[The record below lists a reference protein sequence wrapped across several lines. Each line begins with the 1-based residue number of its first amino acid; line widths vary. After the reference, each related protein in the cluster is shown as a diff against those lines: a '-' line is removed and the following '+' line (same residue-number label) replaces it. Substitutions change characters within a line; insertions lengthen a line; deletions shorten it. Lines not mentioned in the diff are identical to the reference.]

1 MNWGKLP
8 PTPAC
13 IIMLMMIINGLKGK
27 GRFIVHTHI
36 YIYMFIN
43 QASDC
48 RTSAN
53 HRMAKLHAAIH
64 ILIHWLRV
72 APF

>member
-43 QASDC
+43 QASDS
-48 RTSAN
+48 R
-53 HRMAKLHAAIH
+53 
-64 ILIHWLRV
+64 RV
-72 APF
+72 QTTEWQNCMLPSTFSFTG

>member
-43 QASDC
+43 QASDS
-48 RTSAN
+48 RRVQT
-53 HRMAKLHAAIH
+53 IH
-64 ILIHWLRV
+64 ILIHWLRQRV
-72 APF
+72 VPF

>member
-43 QASDC
+43 QASDS
-48 RTSAN
+48 R
-53 HRMAKLHAAIH
+53 
-64 ILIHWLRV
+64 RV
-72 APF
+72 QTIEWQNCMLPSTFSFTG